1 MLSRL
6 ASSSARVAGI
16 RAFSSA
22 QLDAH
27 DQVQDAKKPMDEQV
41 NPSFFKMVDY
51 YFEKGAT
58 VIEPK
63 LVEDIVSQNLTK
75 NDKKKSCS
83 WYS

>member
-6 ASSSARVAGI
+6 AGSSARALG
-16 RAFSSA
+16 RRTFASA

-27 DQVQDAKKPMDEQV
+27 DQVADAKKPMEEQV
-41 NPSFFKMVDY
+41 NPSFFKMVDF

-63 LVEDIVSQNLTK
+63 LVEDIVSQNMTK
-75 NDKKKSCS
+75 ND
-83 WYS
+83 